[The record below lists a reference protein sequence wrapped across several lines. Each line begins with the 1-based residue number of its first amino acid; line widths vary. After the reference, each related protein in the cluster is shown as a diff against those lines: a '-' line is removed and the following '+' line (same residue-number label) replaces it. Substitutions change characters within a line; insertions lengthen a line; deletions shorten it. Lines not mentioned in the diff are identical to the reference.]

1 MKQIME
7 SPEVFEAYAQIDL
20 GYIALGMIEKKTTK
34 PKAIIEQMIDDA
46 TGFSKA
52 ETKQD
57 ILDSVEIIENIIRC
71 KKIIEAP
78 FDKDETLLKKLKN
91 IL

>member
-20 GYIALGMIEKKTTK
+20 GYIALRMIDEKTTK
-34 PKAIIEQMIDDA
+34 PKAIIEQMVDDA

-57 ILDSVEIIENIIRC
+57 ILDSIEIVENIIRC

-78 FDKDETLLKKLKN
+78 FENDELLLKRLKN